1 MDKGEDEAVDSGHP
15 PQSTRRRFRRKN
27 PPPPKRPRKPKRW
40 KRSKETEALEEVKET
55 ERSRSIIFAD
65 EKKADMTPLFL
76 TAGVLGL
83 AVVLLLIAWA
93 GLWNYSTAV
102 YVTGLTFI
110 PLLLWMGRK
119 TNTVYTV
126 FLGCVIAVL
135 MTCIYCLWAVLAQY
149 HFDVKASEAKQ
160 RVGMAQ
166 PVDRGWQLAAST
178 DMANTFGEC

>member
-1 MDKGEDEAVDSGHP
+1 
-15 PQSTRRRFRRKN
+15 
-27 PPPPKRPRKPKRW
+27 
-40 KRSKETEALEEVKET
+40 
-55 ERSRSIIFAD
+55 
-65 EKKADMTPLFL
+65 MTPLFL
-76 TAGVLGL
+76 AAGALGL
-83 AVVLLLIAWA
+83 AVVLLLMAWA

-102 YVTGLTFI
+102 YVTGLIFI

-166 PVDRGWQLAAST
+166 PVDRGWQFAAST
-178 DMANTFGEC
+178 DTANTSGEC